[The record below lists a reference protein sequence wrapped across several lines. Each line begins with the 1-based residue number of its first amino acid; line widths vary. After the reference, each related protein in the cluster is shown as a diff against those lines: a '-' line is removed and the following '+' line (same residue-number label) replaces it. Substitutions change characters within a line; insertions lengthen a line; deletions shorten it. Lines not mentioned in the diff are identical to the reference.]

1 MKELSSRGLGL
12 DKKKAEI
19 ITAEQE
25 DIMWRKGILGRDRPA
40 KILDTV
46 LFQLGLHFSLRA
58 GQEHRYLRFGP
69 NSQITVCFEQD
80 ETKYL
85 EYKEDVSK
93 TNRGGL
99 QHKHLAPKITRAYQ
113 NTNVPERCPV
123 LTYEKYIS
131 LRQVFYIYY
140 DLFVIIIIFKH
151 HITFIN

>member
-1 MKELSSRGLGL
+1 MKELSSRGFGL

-46 LFQLGLHFSLRA
+46 LSQLGLHFSLRA
-58 GQEHRYLRFGP
+58 GQEHRYLRFGL

-99 QHKHLAPKITRAYQ
+99 QHKHLTLKITSL
-113 NTNVPERCPV
+113 ERTRTPMY
-123 LTYEKYIS
+123 LNDAPY
-131 LRQVFYIYY
+131 
-140 DLFVIIIIFKH
+140 
-151 HITFIN
+151 